1 MFVGY
6 SEFRTQTMN
15 CDVVPSKDNKSQKY
29 IAFRLSDAD
38 GVVAADNV
46 SGSPYILE
54 LEPQP
59 IGEAAGRAAV
69 AKGEYAVYRVP
80 AICSVRLT
88 DGVNP
93 ILQDRIAVYQ
103 LGVECYLPLGK

>member
-1 MFVGY
+1 M
-6 SEFRTQTMN
+6 SPEARTSLN
-15 CDVVPSKDNKSQKY
+15 W
-29 IAFRLSDAD
+29 
-38 GVVAADNV
+38 
-46 SGSPYILE
+46 SPYLLE
-54 LEPQP
+54 TGPP
-59 IGEAAGRAAV
+59 AVGEAAGRAAV